1 MKYIVELEA
10 ENIYKLLKSKKRI
23 ELIATIT
30 YPGTLNLSLLKT
42 TKQTKKKK
50 IIWNNLQ
57 LNPSKSLNSCLLCLR
72 LSNIWL

>member
-50 IIWNNLQ
+50 II
-57 LNPSKSLNSCLLCLR
+57 
-72 LSNIWL
+72 